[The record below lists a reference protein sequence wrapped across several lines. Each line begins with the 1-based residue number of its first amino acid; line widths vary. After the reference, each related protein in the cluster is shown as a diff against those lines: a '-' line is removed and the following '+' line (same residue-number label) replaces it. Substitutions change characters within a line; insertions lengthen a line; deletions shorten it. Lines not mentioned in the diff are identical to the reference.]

1 MESLSLGGGERHGD
15 LRGSIVNIGEVAK
28 RSGLPAKTI
37 RFYEDI
43 GLVEPQARRA
53 NGYRDFDHRDLHE
66 LRFVARARSLGF
78 TVEQCRALLD
88 LFRDRSRASADVK
101 SIAQARVT
109 DIERKIEELMAM
121 RATLEHLIERCQGN
135 DRPECPILEDFAGS
149 VSKGN
154 GR

>member
-1 MESLSLGGGERHGD
+1 M
-15 LRGSIVNIGEVAK
+15 NIGEVAK

-53 NGYRDFDHRDLHE
+53 NGYRDFDQRDLHE

-78 TVEQCRALLD
+78 TVEQCRVLLD

-101 SIAQARVT
+101 AIAQARVA

-121 RATLEHLIERCQGN
+121 RAMLEHLIERCHGD
-135 DRPECPILEDFAGS
+135 DRPECPILEDLAGT
-149 VSKGN
+149 VSKSN

>member
-1 MESLSLGGGERHGD
+1 
-15 LRGSIVNIGEVAK
+15 VNIGEVAK

-53 NGYRDFDHRDLHE
+53 NGYRDFDERDLHE

-78 TVEQCRALLD
+78 TVEQCRLLLD

-101 SIAQARVT
+101 AIALDRVT
-109 DIERKIEELMAM
+109 DIERKIKELLAM
-121 RATLEHLIERCQGN
+121 KATLEHLIERCQGD
-135 DRPECPILEDFAGS
+135 DRPECPILDDLAGPIRGS
-149 VSKGN
+149 N

>member
-1 MESLSLGGGERHGD
+1 
-15 LRGSIVNIGEVAK
+15 VNIGEVAK

-88 LFRDRSRASADVK
+88 LFHDRSRASVDVK
-101 SIAQARVT
+101 AIAQIRVAE
-109 DIERKIEELMAM
+109 IERKIEELMAM
-121 RATLEHLIERCQGN
+121 RATLEHLIERCHGD
-135 DRPECPILEDFAGS
+135 DRPECPILDDLAGTA
-149 VSKGN
+149 VN
-154 GR
+154 GSNRP